1 MSAQNNAAAPPHSSP
16 PSPQPGARRSF
27 RWARLVP
34 GLLAALL
41 LLLVLATA
49 AVIFL
54 LRSDAGQAWL
64 TEKLNAVLESSLA
77 ESGLRIKV
85 THLSGA
91 LPFTVDFGITAA
103 DAHGIWLNAP
113 ENSFVWD
120 WRALPQSVRIA
131 LLQSRNAV
139 VSRLPDL
146 PPGPEEPPRPPLSEQ
161 ELRLA
166 LADAARTW
174 ADLPGLLPALRLE
187 KFSLENLALPPG
199 ILGGAAPDRLA
210 GHRPEHALRPG
221 PAPGAEKTALPR
233 PDGAPLGNL
242 KAGFVAGAEG
252 ASLQLEARLAG
263 AQDRPLA
270 LPGLSSEGL
279 QATVT
284 IRARPEKKSLEG
296 TSVEQTL
303 LNLEAHAEARA
314 ARPVLRDAAL
324 PETLLGTEARLT
336 LALTA
341 GLEAGATGPA
351 TGARLGLD
359 SLELAAGRL
368 AMSGQGAWQG
378 GSESWLDGHVDSA
391 LHARLNPAPHS
402 VVTASAPS
410 SEGITDAAAMSASDP
425 AKAGP
430 RDPLSAL
437 RAPLSLDLTARGPLG
452 APDVRLMLACAALAS
467 GGHELEDLSLVLA
480 AAPLAWKKALEQGET
495 GADLALRAR
504 LDQQPASLT
513 TRLFAGRGLHG
524 ADDALSAGLRR
535 LHLSAAG
542 LTAEGQVTA
551 LLVPEKMPGLDGS
564 LRLRVTDWRALS
576 AFVPGNRLD
585 GEAALELT
593 LRSAPRQGQ
602 NGQEVLLGFSVPRF
616 SLASGQGQGE
626 ALRLRGLTGE
636 ARLTDAFG
644 RANLAARLALA
655 GLRQGQWA
663 LGAEAVVQGPLQG
676 PLEAR
681 LKTTGGVLSHVQ
693 AQWRP
698 GRCDV
703 RTLDLRVPGRKLGL
717 RATRALEVRYG
728 DAGLAVSGLDL
739 ALAPSGAVRAQ
750 GVLSPDKLDFSV
762 NVDHLALEPWRVLVP
777 GLPTGL
783 VEARLRLSG
792 NPAAPDGD
800 FRVRA
805 HKLRVPG
812 SSLAPLD
819 LALAGGIER
828 SAAGNALAARLELN
842 PETVKALGGSQARLR
857 VRLPLVFGADGLPRP
872 APQGP
877 LRGQVRWTGAVGP
890 LWTLLPL
897 ADRRLDGQV
906 ALALDLGGTLAD
918 PRVSGSLRVDKARYE
933 DLLLGVL
940 LTDINL
946 RLDLAERGKKPGPQ
960 SPVGGILAGSGLRL
974 ELTAADGLGGS
985 LRLAGTGDADG
996 RNLTIQG
1003 SLNRLRPLRRRDLRI
1018 DLSGGAQVTGSAF
1031 APQVRGEIVINQGAL
1046 LLNKLARGGGIPT
1059 LPVQGASEAPAPPA
1073 KARHQAAPAAASP
1086 AEGEDGLLDV
1096 RIRAPGRFM
1105 VQGHGLTSEWQADL
1119 LVRGTLAAPLITG
1132 ELRAIRGNFNFLT
1145 KDFKLT
1151 RGVITFGGGSL
1162 SNPLLD
1168 IVLTCETP
1176 DITAHVNISGTVS
1189 TMRLSLSSEPSL
1201 PQEEIISRILFG
1213 RSTDEL
1219 GRLEALRLAGA
1230 VAQLAGFG
1238 SGGAGIFDFTR
1249 KTLGVDVL
1257 RINSASGG
1265 PADDPDAAGPSLEM
1279 GKYISDQIY
1288 VGVEQG
1294 MKQDSTA
1301 FLIDLELTPRTRLE
1315 LRTEQ
1320 ENTWGGIRWKYN
1332 Y

>member
-1 MSAQNNAAAPPHSSP
+1 MSAQNNAAAPPQSSP
-16 PSPQPGARRSF
+16 TSPQPGPRRSF

-34 GLLAALL
+34 GLLAGLL

-49 AVIFL
+49 VVIFL
-54 LRSDAGQAWL
+54 LRSDTGQAWL
-64 TEKLNAVLESSLA
+64 TEKLNTALESSLA
-77 ESGLRIKV
+77 ESGLRIKI

-187 KFSLENLALPPG
+187 KFSLENLALPPD
-199 ILGGAAPDRLA
+199 ILGGAAPA
-210 GHRPEHALRPG
+210 
-221 PAPGAEKTALPR
+221 R
-233 PDGAPLGNL
+233 PDGALLGNL
-242 KAGFVAGAEG
+242 EAGFAAGAEG
-252 ASLQLEARLAG
+252 ARLQLEARLTG
-263 AQDRPLA
+263 AQGRPLA

-284 IRARPEKKSLEG
+284 IRARPEKSLEG
-296 TSVEQTL
+296 TSGEQTR

-324 PETLLGTEARLT
+324 PETLFGTEARLT

-351 TGARLGLD
+351 TDARLGLD
-359 SLELAAGRL
+359 SLDLAAGRL
-368 AMSGQGAWQG
+368 AMSGQGVWQG
-378 GSESWLDGHVDSA
+378 GAGSWLDGKVDSA
-391 LHARLNPAPHS
+391 LHVRLSPAPHS
-402 VVTASAPS
+402 SVIASAPA
-410 SEGITDAAAMSASDP
+410 SEGTTEAAAMSASDP

-430 RDPLSAL
+430 REPLSAL
-437 RAPLSLDLTARGPLG
+437 RAPLSLDLAARGPLG
-452 APDVRLMLACAALAS
+452 APDVRLTLACAALAF
-467 GGHELEDLSLVLA
+467 GGHDLEDLNLVLA

-504 LDQQPASLT
+504 LDQQPASLE

-576 AFVPGNRLD
+576 AFTPGNRLD

-593 LRSAPRQGQ
+593 LRSASRQGQ

-616 SLASGQGQGE
+616 SLTSGQGE

-644 RANLAARLALA
+644 RASLAARLALA
-655 GLRQGQWA
+655 GLKQGQWA
-663 LGAEAVVQGPLQG
+663 LGAEAVAQGPLQG
-676 PLEAR
+676 PLEAQ

-739 ALAPSGAVRAQ
+739 TLAPSGAVRAQ
-750 GVLSPDKLDFSV
+750 GVLSPGKLDFSV
-762 NVDHLALEPWRVLVP
+762 NVDHLALEPWRALVP
-777 GLPTGL
+777 GLPAGS

-792 NPAAPDGD
+792 KPAAPGGD
-800 FRVRA
+800 FRVRV

-812 SSLAPLD
+812 SPLAPLD

-842 PETVKALGGSQARLR
+842 PESVKALGGSQARLR

-1003 SLNRLRPLRRRDLRI
+1003 SLNHLRPLRRRDLRI
-1018 DLSGGAQVTGSAF
+1018 DLSGRAQVTGSAF

-1046 LLNKLARGGGIPT
+1046 LLNKLARGGGITT
-1059 LPVQGASEAPAPPA
+1059 LPVQGAGEAPAPPA
-1073 KARHQAAPAAASP
+1073 RARRQAAPAAASP
-1086 AEGEDGLLDV
+1086 AEGGGGLLDM

-1145 KDFKLT
+1145 RDFKLT

-1189 TMRLSLSSEPSL
+1189 TMKLSLSSDPSL
-1201 PQEEIISRILFG
+1201 PREEIISRILFG

-1219 GRLEALRLAGA
+1219 GQLEALRLAGA

-1265 PADDPDAAGPSLEM
+1265 PGDDPDAAGPSLEM
-1279 GKYISDQIY
+1279 GKYIGDQIY